1 MAQTIIEDNILNQCF
16 DKMFFQIQ
24 GLYHR
29 VCEYS
34 NKIIPEKINMVC
46 FNDLE
51 NKTIHSFLLKKPMVE
66 KYAEYEVDGE
76 YTLSYNDFSN
86 KIHSWFSN
94 QFENNATITF
104 NSEEI
109 KSIIINLQKF
119 SSNFLVKRVSQRQF
133 LICRTLGYFSAL
145 ADKNN
150 DIEVNLVEFP
160 YENTEQIFEELYYCP
175 ILSEL
180 PKDFVKFHKTEKIN
194 FDKFLSYET
203 AYNNKS
209 KMSEL
214 EYDLMTSYLHTIH
227 IHLRNN
233 LDYIYSPSI
242 GMKIKYS
249 VSL

>member
-1 MAQTIIEDNILNQCF
+1 MLQIMIAENFDNLCF

-29 VCEYS
+29 VCPFT

-51 NKTIHSFLLKKPMVE
+51 NKIIHSFLLTKPIT
-66 KYAEYEVDGE
+66 KFAEYHVDGE
-76 YTLSYNDFSN
+76 YTLNYEDFSS

-94 QFENNATITF
+94 EFENSATITF

-133 LICRTLGYFSAL
+133 LICRTLGCFSAL

-150 DIEVNLVEFP
+150 DIEVNLVEFQ
-160 YENTEQIFEELYYCP
+160 YENTKQIFEQFYYCP
-175 ILSEL
+175 TLSDL
-180 PKDFVKFHKTEKIN
+180 PKNFVKFNKTEKIN

-203 AYNNKS
+203 AYSNKS

-214 EYDLMTSYLHTIH
+214 EYDLITSYLYTIQVN
-227 IHLRNN
+227 LENY

-249 VSL
+249 VSF